1 MKKDREANNFI
12 FLVLIV
18 LLIIAMLVS
27 FVIGRYDISVIDLV
41 LGRTVDTAVSKV
53 LINIRL
59 PRIVLAVL
67 VGGALS
73 VAGCSFQTVFHNP
86 MASPDILG
94 ASSGACFGAA
104 LAILLNMPHAMI
116 ILFSFVFG
124 LSTIVLVYVINLFT
138 KNRSIVNLL
147 LAGIVVGSLFSAATS
162 FVKLVADTDNA
173 LPQIT
178 YWLMGSLSGAKI
190 DDMISAL
197 VILAVGTIPLMLLR
211 WRMNFLTCPDEEATA
226 MGINVGLL
234 RIVVIVCATLLTAT
248 CVSFSG
254 MIGWVGLAVPHFCRF
269 MVGNNLKKLLPA
281 SMLSGAIFLLII
293 DNISRNLL
301 IVEIPIGI
309 LTAFV
314 GAPFFIVM
322 LIRGDRA

>member
-18 LLIIAMLVS
+18 SLIIAMLVS

-124 LSTIVLVYVINLFT
+124 LSTIVLVYVINLFA

-309 LTAFV
+309 LTAFG

>member
-41 LGRTVDTAVSKV
+41 LGRTIDTAVSKV

-124 LSTIVLVYVINLFT
+124 LSTIVLVYVINLFA

-197 VILAVGTIPLMLLR
+197 VILVVGTIPLMLLR

-281 SMLSGAIFLLII
+281 SMLSGAVFLLII

>member
-12 FLVLIV
+12 FLVMIV
-18 LLIIAMLVS
+18 LLIVAMLVS

-41 LGRTVDTAVSKV
+41 LGRTFDTAVSKV

-116 ILFSFVFG
+116 VLFSFVFG
-124 LSTIVLVYVINLFT
+124 LSTIVLVYVINLFA

-226 MGINVGLL
+226 MGINAGLL

-269 MVGNNLKKLLPA
+269 MVGNNIKKLLPA

>member
-18 LLIIAMLVS
+18 SLIIAMLVS

-124 LSTIVLVYVINLFT
+124 LSTIVLVYVINLFA

-226 MGINVGLL
+226 MGINVGIL

>member
-124 LSTIVLVYVINLFT
+124 LSTIVLVYVINLFA

>member
-27 FVIGRYDISVIDLV
+27 FIIGRYDISVIDLV

-124 LSTIVLVYVINLFT
+124 LSTIVLVYVINLFA

>member
-12 FLVLIV
+12 FLVMIV

-27 FVIGRYDISVIDLV
+27 FVIGRYDISVIDLI

-124 LSTIVLVYVINLFT
+124 LSTIVLVYVINLFA

-301 IVEIPIGI
+301 TVEIPIGI

>member
-59 PRIVLAVL
+59 PRIVLSVL

-124 LSTIVLVYVINLFT
+124 LSTIVLVYVINLFA

-197 VILAVGTIPLMLLR
+197 VILVVGTIPLMLLR

-281 SMLSGAIFLLII
+281 SMLAGAVFLLII